1 MSAKGE
7 SSCTERGVDPKELL
21 AAINMVMRNSKVLC
35 TYKTSSKPVG
45 ESTLMA
51 EMLAAE

>member
-21 AAINMVMRNSKVLC
+21 AAINMVMRNSKEFWFCAHTKHHPNL
-35 TYKTSSKPVG
+35 
-45 ESTLMA
+45 
-51 EMLAAE
+51 